1 MESIPSFLPS
11 KFVAAVVHAEVHL
24 QKREET
30 HRHRNRLESP
40 KTKLD
45 EAQNEAQRSPTK
57 PKTKPDEAQN
67 EARRSPKSFKQVSV
81 KGLQCEITRVARWR
95 GGRVAGWQG
104 GRVSEVK
111 WQGGRSKVAG

>member
-11 KFVAAVVHAEVHL
+11 KSFAAVVHAEVHL

-45 EAQNEAQRSPTK
+45 EAQNKARRSPKRSPTK
-57 PKTKPDEAQN
+57 PKTKLDEAQN
-67 EARRSPKSFKQVSV
+67 LSNRYLSKACSV
-81 KGLQCEITRVARWR
+81 KYIEWQGGGVARWR
-95 GGRVAGWQG
+95 GGRVA
-104 GRVSEVK
+104 E
-111 WQGGRSKVAG
+111 